1 MDTSIFLLHTHFLP
15 FHGCDGILVAEQD
28 SQNFNKYYD
37 CNITSDLS
45 LKGFFTSAHVDS
57 SMARGFS
64 IEKDLNIP
72 AFLKD
77 IAFYKRKRILSI
89 LPYRNNNETYYYE
102 GRITDNA
109 KEFLKILP
117 LNEIVLD
124 CTHMPANVVAAS
136 LDYYSGPLLFSHS
149 VIRSKR
155 NSRSF
160 ISNEISDS
168 LIPVIKKHGASFLIG
183 FPVINDII
191 SLHDPV
197 KSSYLVTIDDL
208 VEQVLLLTETFGIE
222 HVGIGGDYF
231 NFDRASIFYGNNI
244 APIEKMQSPA
254 GYSLFKKKLKE
265 AGYSDEEISAIFFDN
280 AIRFFKQ
287 DESYMRSDETKEKYW
302 SFSSCQKS
310 SNLKQAQDGVL
321 VPTALPTHAWFS
333 LSNYCNLSC
342 KHCRSSYRVRERQN
356 KDIPDILYQRMTE
369 EVLPGL
375 ESLIIGGNN
384 CSEVTRS
391 ERFPA
396 FVSFLKQMNKRPRL
410 SIQTNGSVIPAPIL
424 LQLTEMDTVFNI
436 SVEGGTQETTQ
447 KIRGFGLD
455 YLSKR
460 IAEIN
465 KFRME
470 TGSHAKLVLSF
481 TAMKSTISE
490 LPSLLEFAEYN
501 GVDEVNLMFLLPPT
515 PDWNNESVVSDYLRV
530 NQIVQDSYNLVS
542 GWHVNLVAPFLDDTN
557 DAPCYNPWTSI
568 SVNADG
574 EVRFCCL
581 EESPSIGN
589 LIFSHFA
596 DVWNSPVAQR
606 IRQNINVCPEQ
617 ECAQCVI
624 RNLPKVSINA
634 IALHH
639 K

>member
-231 NFDRASIFYGNNI
+231 NFDRASIF
-244 APIEKMQSPA
+244 
-254 GYSLFKKKLKE
+254 
-265 AGYSDEEISAIFFDN
+265 
-280 AIRFFKQ
+280 
-287 DESYMRSDETKEKYW
+287 
-302 SFSSCQKS
+302 
-310 SNLKQAQDGVL
+310 
-321 VPTALPTHAWFS
+321 
-333 LSNYCNLSC
+333 
-342 KHCRSSYRVRERQN
+342 
-356 KDIPDILYQRMTE
+356 
-369 EVLPGL
+369 
-375 ESLIIGGNN
+375 
-384 CSEVTRS
+384 
-391 ERFPA
+391 
-396 FVSFLKQMNKRPRL
+396 
-410 SIQTNGSVIPAPIL
+410 
-424 LQLTEMDTVFNI
+424 
-436 SVEGGTQETTQ
+436 
-447 KIRGFGLD
+447 
-455 YLSKR
+455 
-460 IAEIN
+460 
-465 KFRME
+465 
-470 TGSHAKLVLSF
+470 
-481 TAMKSTISE
+481 
-490 LPSLLEFAEYN
+490 
-501 GVDEVNLMFLLPPT
+501 
-515 PDWNNESVVSDYLRV
+515 
-530 NQIVQDSYNLVS
+530 
-542 GWHVNLVAPFLDDTN
+542 
-557 DAPCYNPWTSI
+557 
-568 SVNADG
+568 
-574 EVRFCCL
+574 
-581 EESPSIGN
+581 
-589 LIFSHFA
+589 
-596 DVWNSPVAQR
+596 
-606 IRQNINVCPEQ
+606 
-617 ECAQCVI
+617 
-624 RNLPKVSINA
+624 
-634 IALHH
+634 
-639 K
+639 